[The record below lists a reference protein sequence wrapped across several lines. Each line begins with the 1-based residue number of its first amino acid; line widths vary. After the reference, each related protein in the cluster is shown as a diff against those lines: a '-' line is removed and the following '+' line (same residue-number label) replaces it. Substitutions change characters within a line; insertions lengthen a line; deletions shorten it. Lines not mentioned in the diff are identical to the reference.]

1 MIASWCR
8 SRRVKA
14 LESAVEE
21 LQSRLAVE
29 KGLRMSLES
38 QLPLEGTWHRTDP
51 DVPRVWSGRDAHRRS
66 EGSVGSEVVWLL

>member
-1 MIASWCR
+1 MTVIASFFR
-8 SRRVKA
+8 TRRVKA

-38 QLPLEGTWHRTDP
+38 QLPLEGTWHP
-51 DVPRVWSGRDAHRRS
+51 DVPRVWSGRAAHRRS